1 MGIEFELKY
10 RASEA
15 AFAAIRQ
22 AYPQPEVLLQ
32 MQTTYYDTPDGSLS
46 ARRWTL
52 RSRLENGRNI
62 CTLKIPA
69 GDARQEWETQAEDIL
84 SALPVFREMGC
95 PEALFT
101 LAQTG
106 LRPICGARFT
116 RIAKTVAV
124 NGSILEIAMDSGVLT
139 GGSRQ
144 IPLTELEVELK
155 SGREEDCLAFAREL
169 AATFGLEAEP
179 YSKFRRA
186 LDLYKGETNG
196 L

>member
-10 RASEA
+10 QASEA

-101 LAQTG
+101 LAEGG
-106 LRPICGARFT
+106 LQPICGARFT
-116 RIAKTVAV
+116 RIAKTVTV
-124 NGSILEIAMDSGVLT
+124 EDSVLEIAMDSGVLT

-144 IPLTELEVELK
+144 IPLCELEVELK
-155 SGREEDCLAFAREL
+155 SGREAVCLTFAREL
-169 AATFGLEAEP
+169 ARRYGLAEEP

>member
-22 AYPQPEVLLQ
+22 AYPQPEELLQ

-46 ARRWTL
+46 ARHWTL

-62 CTLKIPA
+62 CTLKTPA
-69 GDARQEWETQAEDIL
+69 GSARQEWETEAADIFA
-84 SALPVFREMGC
+84 ALPAFREMGC
-95 PEALFT
+95 PEELFT
-101 LAQTG
+101 LTQTG